1 MTVDDQF
8 TSNIQD
14 DGDARKALA
23 LLRQKRDQLSRDY
36 AAGHLNAA
44 QFNAMYRHYMEKTTI
59 IEKLLENNPQSE
71 VWRNVAAQG
80 ATALLRERFEAR
92 PIYMV
97 VFRKNEHAPLLAN
110 GKLPQKAARQ
120 VHRLLQVIWAS
131 QAWRTGLARKS
142 LGEGMWLLLTI
153 GENALTITVFYMQPS
168 TLQVNKVR
176 DLHADFERANRM
188 ALIRSVPA
196 GRMVFPQRALFE

>member
-1 MTVDDQF
+1 MDDQF

-23 LLRQKRDQLSRDY
+23 ILRQKRDQLSRDY
-36 AAGHLNAA
+36 AAGQLNAA
-44 QFNAMYRHYMEKTTI
+44 QFNAMYRHYMEKSAI
-59 IEKLLENNPQSE
+59 IEKILESNPESE

-80 ATALLRERFEAR
+80 ATAFLRERFEAR

-97 VFRKNEHAPLLAN
+97 VFRRGERSPLLAT

-120 VHRLLQVIWAS
+120 VHRLLTVIWQS
-131 QAWRTGLARKS
+131 NAWRTGLARKS
-142 LGEGMWLLLTI
+142 LGDGMWLLLTI
-153 GENALTITVFYMQPS
+153 GENALTITVFFMQPS
-168 TLQVNKVR
+168 VLQVNKVR

-188 ALIRSVPA
+188 ALIRNVPA